1 MEKGK
6 IRMLANLIELN
17 KIEVR
22 LSKKYCGGI
31 SPKFYLRDLNKETL
45 VEIPVAETCEDDIC
59 VKYYFKN
66 VHIDLTHHYEM
77 VDNYGL
83 SAILQYVRLSELDD
97 FDELFY
103 YDGKLGPLYQKE
115 KTTFKVWAPTA
126 LEVMVKVGNV
136 LNKNKIECVFP
147 WLIFFW
153 IIFFIVIMFLYRIPL
168 NKWIG

>member
-22 LSKKYCGGI
+22 LSKKYYGGI

-97 FDELFY
+97 LDR
-103 YDGKLGPLYQKE
+103 KS
-115 KTTFKVWAPTA
+115 V
-126 LEVMVKVGNV
+126 V
-136 LNKNKIECVFP
+136 
-147 WLIFFW
+147 
-153 IIFFIVIMFLYRIPL
+153 
-168 NKWIG
+168 

>member
-22 LSKKYCGGI
+22 LSKKYYGGI

-45 VEIPVAETCEDDIC
+45 VEIPVTETCEDDIC
-59 VKYYFKN
+59 DKYYFKN

-83 SAILQYVRLSELDD
+83 RDRKSTRLNSSHRCTSRMPSSA
-97 FDELFY
+97 
-103 YDGKLGPLYQKE
+103 
-115 KTTFKVWAPTA
+115 
-126 LEVMVKVGNV
+126 
-136 LNKNKIECVFP
+136 
-147 WLIFFW
+147 
-153 IIFFIVIMFLYRIPL
+153 
-168 NKWIG
+168 